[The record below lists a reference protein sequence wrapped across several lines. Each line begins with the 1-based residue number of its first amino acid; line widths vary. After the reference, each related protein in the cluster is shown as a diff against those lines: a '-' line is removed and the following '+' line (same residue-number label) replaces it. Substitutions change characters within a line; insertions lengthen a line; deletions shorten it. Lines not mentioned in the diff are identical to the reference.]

1 MGVIIAQSRSTAH
14 VVRLFGALIVL
25 LFIMGLALGAI
36 RMRGGPVPATS
47 PYGGLTAVAP
57 APPVTAAEVPGA
69 SSVVAPIVPAAP
81 QPPADAIDVAQLV
94 AAPPGPS
101 VPPPLP
107 APPAGPSDTREPHAR
122 VIPLTKTAPD
132 SAPLPAPQPVR
143 AAAPVTPP
151 PMAEA
156 RPSAPTRAVPA
167 TSAGG
172 GVNIN
177 TASVDTLNHLP
188 GAGRIGRT
196 IVRHR
201 PYASIKDLLD
211 HRVLRASD
219 YARIKPL
226 LTAE

>member
-14 VVRLFGALIVL
+14 VVRLFGALIVFL
-25 LFIMGLALGAI
+25 LVMGLALGAI
-36 RMRGGPVPATS
+36 RMRGGNSGAAS

-57 APPVTAAEVPGA
+57 APLVTAAEVPGA
-69 SSVVAPIVPAAP
+69 SSVIAPIVQAASPPQPAPADLSVTTPVAAVPAKPPSPAAVVPDTTLAP
-81 QPPADAIDVAQLV
+81 Q
-94 AAPPGPS
+94 
-101 VPPPLP
+101 
-107 APPAGPSDTREPHAR
+107 AR

-132 SAPLPAPQPVR
+132 AAPLPAPQSSRR
-143 AAAPVTPP
+143 AAAPVPP
-151 PMAEA
+151 TDTVEP
-156 RPSAPTRAVPA
+156 RPSPPTRAIA
-167 TSAGG
+167 QTTAGG

-201 PYASIKDLLD
+201 PYTSIKDLLD
-211 HRVLRASD
+211 HRVLRASE